1 MSVLDAV
8 VVSSIASVHATTPP
22 ADGSPVPT
30 YSYRCVDCGP
40 FDLVR
45 PMAAAGEQALC
56 PGCGGAGRRTFGA
69 PALRGGDA
77 GARAAIEAG
86 ERSAEAPQVVRSIP
100 TAGPRRTVRTTT
112 DPRHARLPRP

>member
-1 MSVLDAV
+1 
-8 VVSSIASVHATTPP
+8 
-22 ADGSPVPT
+22 VPT
-30 YSYRCVDCGP
+30 YSYRCAACGP

-45 PMAAAGEQALC
+45 PMAARDEATC
-56 PGCGGAGRRTFGA
+56 PRCDGPGDRTFGA
-69 PALRGGDA
+69 PALHRTSPGV
-77 GARAAIEAG
+77 RAAVEAG

>member
-1 MSVLDAV
+1 MSDLDAV
-8 VVSSIASVHATTPP
+8 VVASIASVHATTPP
-22 ADGSPVPT
+22 DDGSPVPT

-45 PMAAAGEQALC
+45 PMAATGEQAPC
-56 PGCGGAGRRTFGA
+56 PACGGAGRRTFGA
-69 PALRGGDA
+69 PALRGGNA

-86 ERSAEAPQVVRSIP
+86 ERSAEAPDVVHRLP
-100 TAGPRRTVRTTT
+100 TTGRRPVRTST